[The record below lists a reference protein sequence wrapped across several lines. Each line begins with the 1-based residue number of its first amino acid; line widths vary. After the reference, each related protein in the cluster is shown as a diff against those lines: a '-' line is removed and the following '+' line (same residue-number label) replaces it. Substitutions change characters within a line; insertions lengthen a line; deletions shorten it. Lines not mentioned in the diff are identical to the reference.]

1 MKKALIFSAILIW
14 IFSNQTVNWS
24 LTAISI
30 IAILS
35 AIEET
40 AILLSSRFYD
50 AGRKS
55 IISVKLFEI
64 ERKKSHTYEI

>member
-50 AGRKS
+50 ADRKS